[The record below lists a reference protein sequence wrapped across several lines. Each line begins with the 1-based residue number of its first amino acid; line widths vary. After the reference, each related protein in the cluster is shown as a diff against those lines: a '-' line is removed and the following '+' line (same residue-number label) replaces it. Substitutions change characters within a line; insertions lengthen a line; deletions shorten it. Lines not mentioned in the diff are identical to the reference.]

1 MQQLPELE
9 NSKLKDYIIGTA
21 MSIHNCF
28 NNDPK
33 KPVNL
38 YPGHVFFNIPENIVA
53 LNGGKHLVYRYK
65 YDTMYSEIAKMELDR
80 GPLMRSITE
89 LLDSNP
95 DAFKE
100 VLEKLFE
107 DNSGNKT
114 ISIRV
119 GYDSENK
126 AVSYKIT
133 FPGDIQQAKIIR
145 YIKDRLK

>member
-33 KPVNL
+33 KPLNI
-38 YPGHVFFNIPENIVA
+38 YPSHIFFNTPECIVA
-53 LNGGKHLVYRYK
+53 LNGGKHLVYRYQ
-65 YDTMYSEIAKMELDR
+65 YYEMVIIELDR
-80 GPLMRSITE
+80 EPLKRSITE
-89 LLDSNP
+89 LLDSKP
-95 DAFKE
+95 GAFKE

-114 ISIRV
+114 ISIRC
-119 GYDSENK
+119 GYDYENE
-126 AVSYKIT
+126 AVSYEIT
-133 FPGDIQQAKIIR
+133 FPGDIQQAKIIK

>member
-1 MQQLPELE
+1 MQELPELE
-9 NSKLKDYIIGTA
+9 NSKLKDYIIGIA
-21 MSIHNCF
+21 MSIHNYF

-33 KPVNL
+33 KPVNIH
-38 YPGHVFFNIPENIVA
+38 PGHVFFYTPECIVA
-53 LNGGKHLVYRYK
+53 LNDGESLVYRYN
-65 YDTMYSEIAKMELDR
+65 YREIVKIELDR
-80 GPLMRSITE
+80 EPLKRSITE
-89 LLDSNP
+89 LLDSKP
-95 DAFKE
+95 SAFKE

-126 AVSYKIT
+126 AVSYEII